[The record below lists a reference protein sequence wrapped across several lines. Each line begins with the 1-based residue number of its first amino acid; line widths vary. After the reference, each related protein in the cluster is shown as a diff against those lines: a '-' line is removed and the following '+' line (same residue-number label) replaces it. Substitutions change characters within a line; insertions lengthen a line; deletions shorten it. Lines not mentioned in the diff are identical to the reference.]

1 MKVLLGLAFSWI
13 PDRSLEQLSSN
24 TSILPAGAYDIIA
37 FNADASLV
45 LLFWFLINPV
55 CVGFG
60 VAAPN

>member
-24 TSILPAGAYDIIA
+24 TSILAAGAYDIIA

-45 LLFWFLINPV
+45 LLF
-55 CVGFG
+55 
-60 VAAPN
+60 